1 MRERHYRLHVF
12 IWKSLLEKCP
22 VKEISTRFASYS
34 LLQIGS
40 GSFVEFALRTQTRP
54 HLSFSPL
61 LASPRLSSSLLI
73 SPHLLSALLAYPRHT
88 SAQLLVTN
96 DSVLKNAVVNIFQ
109 CYFYIQNVIQ
119 CCQISWNA
127 VNININSILFYI

>member
-1 MRERHYRLHVF
+1 MK
-12 IWKSLLEKCP
+12 KSLLEKCP

-40 GSFVEFALRTQTRP
+40 GRFVEFALRTQTRP
-54 HLSFSPL
+54 HTSLSPL
-61 LASPRLSSSLLI
+61 SLPLLVSPRLSSSLLI

-88 SAQLLVTN
+88 SPQLLVTN
-96 DSVLKNAVVNIFQ
+96 DSVLKNAVMNIFQ